1 MVDPQGR
8 SAARLAQRRG
18 YVPAAAAG
26 LGAAGGDV
34 FESPCT
40 AQPRKSRKKW
50 ILAALGVVVLLGLGV
65 GLGVGLTVGKKSS
78 NSASTSNAATTGNTT
93 KTTTTGD
100 DPSVFDKDSRLHN
113 SFWAFA
119 YTPQVRLLPHPS
131 IAKLTQPT
139 TERPPPRMRRIPSKR
154 HTRHPTPLP
163 TDQQAPSIRRELQP
177 DRARPPSDQ
186 GYKGRS

>member
-1 MVDPQGR
+1 MSYADPYDSDNAHDKEEIMVDPQGR

-26 LGAAGGDV
+26 LGAAGGDAY
-34 FESPCT
+34 EPPYT

-50 ILAALGVVVLLGLGV
+50 MLAALAALVLLGLGV
-65 GLGVGLTVGKKSS
+65 GLGVGLTVGKKSG

-131 IAKLTQPT
+131 TPTLTQPDHRT
-139 TERPPPRMRRIPSKR
+139 SSSP
-154 HTRHPTPLP
+154 HAAHPKQTSHATSNSSPN
-163 TDQQAPSIRRELQP
+163 
-177 DRARPPSDQ
+177 
-186 GYKGRS
+186 